1 MLEDARFVVPPAEPG
16 GPVGGLRWLRSSVSR
31 FSNGPEHERRRAI
44 GQVEIDGLDPRRLRD
59 EAARWTTRVVE
70 RPGGE
75 PFDAMALLAR
85 RVPVGV
91 LCAGLG
97 VAGGDPDNAVDD
109 VPAVGAA
116 WDPEPTPSR
125 GRGLTV
131 PPGGSRGRSTAG
143 RTKPP
148 PTGSGW
154 WYRRATRPLG

>member
-1 MLEDARFVVPPAEPG
+1 MDGSIGRSTGPLAIDPDVGWVVRRHAEVRSVLEDARFVVPPAEPG
-16 GPVGGLRWLRSSVSR
+16 GPVGGLRWLR
-31 FSNGPEHERRRAI
+31 A
-44 GQVEIDGLDPRRLRD
+44 